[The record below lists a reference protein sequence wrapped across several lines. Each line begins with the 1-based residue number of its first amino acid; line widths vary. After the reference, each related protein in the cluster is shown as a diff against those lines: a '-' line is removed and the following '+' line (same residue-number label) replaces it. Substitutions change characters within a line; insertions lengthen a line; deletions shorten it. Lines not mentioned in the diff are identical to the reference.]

1 MCGILGCFGIV
12 DKNINTLGASIIHR
26 GPNEQKYVEG
36 KDWSVKF
43 NRLSIIDLSK
53 EAMQPF
59 SYEGVD
65 VFVNG
70 EIYNYVELREK
81 YKKEFDFK
89 TSSDVEIIPFLYKK
103 IGIKFLNYLNGMFSM
118 VIIDNYENKKY
129 LIRDRY
135 GKKPL
140 YYFQKEEA
148 LYFSSEIKAFENLIN
163 FELDKENFAINFIA
177 NINPEP
183 LTPYKNIFSVLPGH
197 CYEFKEKTLLKKRW
211 YFPKIIEKNSKI
223 SEIQNNFESL
233 IASSVDLR
241 LRSDVPVGIF
251 LSGGLDS
258 NLILNLAIK
267 KNKNLEAYICNI
279 PNKEEMSEIS
289 TDVTVPKKIC
299 QKYSCKYNE
308 IIFDLNYLKKNLI
321 NILFDY
327 DLLFTGTGHLIFH
340 ALSKEAKKKNTKVI
354 LTGSGGDEIMGG
366 YFWQSKAHNIPNSFF
381 FSKNN
386 FFYFY
391 FDKLIKYFFFKKNK
405 YLIKFYK
412 LYQLF
417 FKSSLFHMESHNLNL
432 SFFMKDTYFK
442 VEKKMEDLYDN
453 YLNISKSVFLEED
466 SSNNFEYRNIFMT
479 IANQNHFF
487 DISTMSSSI
496 ENRAP
501 LLDFRIVEYMFSI
514 SKKKKNKGGIKSLYK
529 KILESFLPR
538 FIISSKK
545 SGPNLPIESWLRQDK
560 NFKQKILLYVKKNIK
575 YVEKCL
581 SKELSKS
588 LINNEIESID
598 KNFLIRFRVFCMILW
613 YKIKFEKSISNPNT
627 PIETILEN

>member
-12 DKNINTLGASIIHR
+12 DKNINTFGASIIHR

-36 KDWSVKF
+36 IDWSVKF

-299 QKYSCKYNE
+299 QEYSCKYNE

-560 NFKQKILLYVKKNIK
+560 NFKHKILLYVKKNIT

-581 SKELSKS
+581 SKELAKS

>member
-12 DKNINTLGASIIHR
+12 DKNINTFGASIIHR

-299 QKYSCKYNE
+299 QEYSCKYNE

-340 ALSKEAKKKNTKVI
+340 ALSKEAKKKT
-354 LTGSGGDEIMGG
+354 
-366 YFWQSKAHNIPNSFF
+366 Q
-381 FSKNN
+381 
-386 FFYFY
+386 
-391 FDKLIKYFFFKKNK
+391 KLF
-405 YLIKFYK
+405 
-412 LYQLF
+412 
-417 FKSSLFHMESHNLNL
+417 
-432 SFFMKDTYFK
+432 
-442 VEKKMEDLYDN
+442 
-453 YLNISKSVFLEED
+453 
-466 SSNNFEYRNIFMT
+466 
-479 IANQNHFF
+479 
-487 DISTMSSSI
+487 
-496 ENRAP
+496 
-501 LLDFRIVEYMFSI
+501 
-514 SKKKKNKGGIKSLYK
+514 
-529 KILESFLPR
+529 
-538 FIISSKK
+538 
-545 SGPNLPIESWLRQDK
+545 
-560 NFKQKILLYVKKNIK
+560 
-575 YVEKCL
+575 
-581 SKELSKS
+581 
-588 LINNEIESID
+588 
-598 KNFLIRFRVFCMILW
+598 
-613 YKIKFEKSISNPNT
+613 
-627 PIETILEN
+627 

>member
-1 MCGILGCFGIV
+1 MCGILGCFGKI
-12 DKNINTLGASIIHR
+12 DKDINTLGASIIHR
-26 GPNEQKYVEG
+26 GPDEQKYTEG

-59 SYEGVD
+59 SYKGVD

-89 TSSDVEIIPFLYKK
+89 TTSDVEILPFLYKK

-118 VIIDNYENKKY
+118 VIIDNHENKKY

-163 FELDKENFAINFIA
+163 FELDEENFAINFIA

-197 CYEFKEKTLLKKRW
+197 CYEFKEKTLLKNRW
-211 YFPKIIEKNSKI
+211 YFPKIIERNSAA

-267 KNKNLEAYICNI
+267 KNKNIEAYICKI
-279 PNKEEMSEIS
+279 PNKEEISESS

-299 QKYSCKYNE
+299 QEYSCKYNE

-386 FFYFY
+386 FFYAY
-391 FDKLIKYFFFKKNK
+391 IDKLIKYFFFKKNK

-412 LYQLF
+412 FYQLF

-453 YLNISKSVFLEED
+453 YLNISKSIFLEKD

-529 KILESFLPR
+529 KLLESFLPR
-538 FIISSKK
+538 FIINSKK
-545 SGPNLPIESWLRQDK
+545 SGPNLPIASWLRQDQ
-560 NFKQKILLYVKKNIK
+560 NFKQEILLYVKRNIT

-581 SKELSKS
+581 SKELAKS
-588 LINNEIESID
+588 LINNEIETID
-598 KNFLIRFRVFCMILW
+598 KNFLIRFRIFCMILW